1 LKGPLEMIINLDIP
15 DLPSIK
21 EEDFG
26 YDATPKSR
34 RDTYENMILTEK
46 GESKSPTKVEFKS
59 MGGSFLKERDAD
71 TELPGSQF
79 KNSARVLHRT
89 RELEKNFTLE
99 RTKTKDRPPVLNHT
113 YSTTWTREPTPIVTL
128 PKLSTSG
135 PGDPRAKTDI
145 SLSNITIGTPLVD
158 GTRINRVAPEP
169 SHKDKASKFKSA
181 FISGKALGTK
191 QDSMAE
197 ADPLDDSIVVT
208 NSQAIR
214 NNSGNVIFNNDYSM
228 NIQIV
233 PSTRETKALGVPKK
247 YNPKDKK
254 KEKG

>member
-1 LKGPLEMIINLDIP
+1 MKGPLEMIINLDIP

-34 RDTYENMILTEK
+34 RETGENMILTEK

-79 KNSARVLHRT
+79 KNSAMVLHRT
-89 RELEKNFTLE
+89 RELEKNFTLK
-99 RTKTKDRPPVLNHT
+99 RTNIKDRRPVLNLR
-113 YSTTWTREPTPIVTL
+113 YSNTLTRESKPIVTL
-128 PKLSTSG
+128 PKLSTPG

-145 SLSNITIGTPLVD
+145 SLSKISIGTPLVD
-158 GTRINRVAPEP
+158 QARINKVPPEP
-169 SHKDKASKFKSA
+169 NHKDKASKFKSA
-181 FISGKALGTK
+181 FISGKTLGTK

-214 NNSGNVIFNNDYSM
+214 NNPGNVIFNNDYSV
-228 NIQIV
+228 NIQV
-233 PSTRETKALGVPKK
+233 APNTRETKALGVPKK
-247 YNPKDKK
+247 NKPKDKK